1 MDFSTVFGSGF
12 LAALIAALVSLRTN
26 ERTLSLQYI
35 TGERAKWRDK
45 IREKA
50 LTVFDA
56 ARKRDGEAIRRCRFE
71 FSHLLHLSDPPDD
84 EIILNLEHLEAHPDD
99 ENALDEF
106 RVRISLLL
114 KFEWDRAKLEAKPM
128 APIEQARKLLSRI
141 APRWFEKE
149 AAHRTSLE
157 EFKESAN
164 NPLNPTP
171 DSDAALRGELAGGAG

>member
-1 MDFSTVFGSGF
+1 MDFSTVLSSAV

-50 LTVFDA
+50 VTVFDA
-56 ARKRDGEAIRRCRFE
+56 AAKEDAEAIRRCRFE
-71 FSHLLHLSDPPDD
+71 FSHLLHLGDPPDD
-84 EIILNLEHLEAHPDD
+84 EIIQNLETLESHPDD
-99 ENALDEF
+99 ESALDDF

-128 APIEQARKLLSRI
+128 APVERTRKLLSMM
-141 APRWFEKE
+141 APSWFQKE
-149 AAHRTSLE
+149 AAHRTSLK
-157 EFKESAN
+157 EFRQTASKHIQPN
-164 NPLNPTP
+164 LNPSVP
-171 DSDAALRGELAGGAG
+171 DLHVGVQEP